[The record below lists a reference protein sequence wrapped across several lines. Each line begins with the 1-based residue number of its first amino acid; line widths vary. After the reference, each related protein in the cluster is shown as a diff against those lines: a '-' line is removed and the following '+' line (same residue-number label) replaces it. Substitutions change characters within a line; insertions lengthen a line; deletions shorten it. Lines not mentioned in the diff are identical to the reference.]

1 VSFKETEKISGE
13 VNKMRIFIFVII
25 VCLCSFSV
33 FAECNEQQVTQFFSL
48 ELQKQDKNIN
58 DKLDER
64 LNRFESTLTTQAED
78 FKSQVQNQFIKA
90 SIYFSVV
97 LLGVTIFVQGLIG
110 FFRTRAERRYLEMIY
125 KDIHQRIGETENPV
139 PVPPKPQKE
148 EKNPKK
154 EDKIP
159 QKESRVKAS
168 VNLSEYEF
176 GV

>member
-1 VSFKETEKISGE
+1 
-13 VNKMRIFIFVII
+13 MRIFIFCV
-25 VCLCSFSV
+25 LLSLYAFSV
-33 FAECNEQQVTQFFSL
+33 FAVCDEQQVTQFFSL

-58 DKLDER
+58 EKLDER
-64 LNRFESTLTTQAED
+64 LNRFEGTLTSQAED
-78 FKSQVQNQFIKA
+78 FKSQVQAIFIKA

-97 LLGVTIFVQGLIG
+97 LLGVTIFVQGLVG

-139 PVPPKPQKE
+139 PVPPKSQKFGFFRNRVKDEKDEQIQEKE
-148 EKNPKK
+148 EKK
-154 EDKIP
+154 P
-159 QKESRVKAS
+159 QKESKVKAS